1 MKGFQKLPEQ
11 LIENLAKE
19 EIVGFLAEQEKLFS
33 KIREG
38 RNWLIDQEQATG
50 ISSLLGWTL
59 IHKVPTPEEGSPR
72 AIIVCKDDAKADE
85 MFNNLKRWAKRMDLT
100 FDLIHERGNKLKQ
113 RNDLFDGTEIV
124 VATPKRLYDLY
135 IQNGINLNLIRVF
148 IIEDAEIVF
157 KGNNP
162 GYLLRIADSL
172 PKCQIL
178 IAGHGIT
185 QKMQNYVEEIP
196 FGFGLVRL

>member
-38 RNWLIDQEQATG
+38 RNWLIDQGQETG

-185 QKMQNYVEEIP
+185 QKMENYVEEIP

>member
-19 EIVGFLAEQEKLFS
+19 EIVGFLAEQENLFS

-50 ISSLLGWTL
+50 ISALLGWTL

-100 FDLIHERGNKLKQ
+100 FDLIHEKGNKLKQ

-124 VATPKRLYDLY
+124 VATTKRLYDLY
-135 IQNGINLNLIRVF
+135 IQNGINLNLIRIF
-148 IIEDAEIVF
+148 IIEDAEVVF

-178 IAGHGIT
+178 VAGHGIT
-185 QKMQNYVEEIP
+185 QKMENYVEEIP

>member
-38 RNWLIDQEQATG
+38 RNWLIDQGQETG

-185 QKMQNYVEEIP
+185 QKMENYVEEIP
-196 FGFGLVRL
+196 FGFGTVRL